1 MLEEASKERS
11 RATGLHRARLRLL
24 GGVMAGIGMAALP
37 GVAAAQTAPDAAAQ
51 PAAIPPQAEILP
63 DDTPAD
69 DIVVTGIRGAIIQ
82 GLESKRRSDVIVESI
97 KSEEIG
103 KFPDKNLA
111 EALQRV
117 PGLSIDRD
125 GGEGRFVS
133 IRGLGPGFNTVLL
146 NGRRIASENYN
157 RSFSFDTISSDLIG
171 GVNVYKTQ
179 QSYIRE
185 GGVGGTVDV
194 RTARPLDRPGT
205 HGAFR
210 LEGLYEENSGKLTP
224 NGSAL
229 FSTTFLDNRVGI
241 LMSFARQERRNRT
254 YTTGTGSLRT
264 IGAFT
269 ASDPVAYPAL
279 FAYDNFGVSPVYR
292 PQEFNRNRIDEHRV
306 RTGYSAAVQLRP
318 VDGLEVNLDYLRSD
332 FNTDTTVNSV
342 SNWLYAVNPPKSAA
356 GAVAGNGA
364 GFTGF
369 ADYIRN
375 QSRTEVDEN
384 GVVVKM
390 DTNPNAGSQAFNVEL
405 NRRPTRT
412 QMAGANIAYD
422 IDDSL
427 QLKLDGAYS
436 TAKLDN
442 PGLNRRRSMEI
453 VGVGKYF
460 LDATGAVP
468 AITDIDPRLN
478 ASYDNASLVQVR
490 QQYNT
495 GDLIDAKNYE
505 FSGELNWKINPDFK
519 VRVGALRETGEKS
532 LDRYATADALQQQ
545 VYQNSGY
552 TFRSAAELR
561 SVTNGIL
568 SPDPS
573 LFGQAAGANNDTF
586 LINVDAYD
594 RYMADPAN
602 LARLRQIIAGRADAT
617 QRLAAIDAFIA
628 NGSSYAAV
636 RTGASSRVKETVTSA
651 YFDADGDFRLFGM
664 ESHITAGVRYT
675 RTDITASGF
684 SRVLTGFRKPIP
696 APNGPPP
703 DPLALEGI
711 FAAADGPGGL
721 TELALRSKYENF
733 LPSMNL
739 KVLVTDDL
747 VFRFAASQTLTR
759 PELDEVAPRF
769 NFGAL
774 SEVGSFAST
783 NNTDLRPLVSTNLDA
798 SLEWYPAAATSFA
811 VDLYQKQIDGL
822 IVSGTTSGLTVP
834 TVPAG
839 PFNNFTISRPVNGGD
854 VRLRGATFSV
864 THSFA
869 FGAGIQANYT
879 MVGSNRP
886 FDPDSYDATKTT
898 LPGVSDSFNVIGF
911 YERGPIAARVA
922 YNRRGGFL
930 RNPSFCGGIYCSEQE
945 PVFAK
950 SYEQLDARLG
960 FNVLKNVQVYAEGI
974 NLTKSS
980 LAQSGRYDNL
990 FVSFENFGRRFT
1002 FGVSA
1007 RF

>member
-1 MLEEASKERS
+1 MKREHVANLCRT
-11 RATGLHRARLRLL
+11 RRLHVARLRLL
-24 GGVMAGIGMAALP
+24 AGVMAGAGLGILPLGAWAQDTSNTTAASP
-37 GVAAAQTAPDAAAQ
+37 SDRPADAAN
-51 PAAIPPQAEILP
+51 E
-63 DDTPAD
+63 
-69 DIVVTGIRGAIIQ
+69 DIVVSGIRGAIIQ
-82 GLESKRRSDVIVESI
+82 GLENKRRSDVIVESI
-97 KSEEIG
+97 ESEEIG

-179 QSYIRE
+179 QAYIRE

-205 HGAFR
+205 HGALR
-210 LEGLYEENSGKLTP
+210 LEGLYEENSRKLTP

-229 FSTTFLDNRVGI
+229 FSTSFLDDRVGV
-241 LMSFARQERRNRT
+241 LVSFARQERRNRT
-254 YTTGTGSLRT
+254 YATSTGALRT

-269 ASDPVAYPAL
+269 ASDPVAFPSI

-292 PQEFNRNRIDEHRV
+292 PQEFNRDRIDEHRV
-306 RTGYSAAVQLRP
+306 RTGYSAAVQVRP
-318 VDGLEVNLDYLRSD
+318 IDGMEINLDYLRSD

-356 GAVAGNGA
+356 AAVAATGA
-364 GFTGF
+364 DYVGF
-369 ADYIRN
+369 ANYIRN
-375 QSRTEVDEN
+375 QSRTEVDAN

-390 DTNPNAGSQAFNVEL
+390 DTNPNAGSQAFNVQD
-405 NRRPTRT
+405 NHRPTRT
-412 QMAGANIAYD
+412 QMAGANLVYD

-442 PGLNRRRSMEI
+442 PGLNRRRSLEI

-468 AITDIDPRLN
+468 AITELDPRLN

-490 QQYNT
+490 RQFNS
-495 GDLIDAKNYE
+495 GDRIDAKNYE
-505 FSGELNWKINPDFK
+505 FSGELNWKVNSDFK
-519 VRVGALRETGEKS
+519 LRIGALREIGEKS

-552 TFRSAAELR
+552 SFRSPAELR
-561 SVTNGIL
+561 SVTYGIL

-586 LINVDAYD
+586 LINIDAYD

-602 LARLRQIIAGRADAT
+602 IARLRQLIVGRADQA
-617 QRLAAIDAFIA
+617 QRTAAINAFVA

-636 RTGASSRVKETVTSA
+636 RTGASSKVKETVTSA
-651 YFDADGDFRLFGM
+651 YFDVDGDFQLLGM
-664 ESHITAGVRYT
+664 ESHVTAGMRYT
-675 RTDITASGF
+675 HTDITASGF
-684 SRVLTGFRKPIP
+684 SRMLIGFRKPIP
-696 APNGPPP
+696 APNSPPP

-711 FAAADGPGGL
+711 FAPADGPGGL
-721 TELALRSKYENF
+721 TALALRSKYDNF

-739 KVLVTDDL
+739 KVLVTKYL
-747 VFRFAASQTLTR
+747 VFRMAASQTLTR
-759 PELDEVAPRF
+759 PELDDVAPRF

-774 SEVGSFAST
+774 SEVGSFASA

-811 VDLYQKQIDGL
+811 IDLYQKQIDGL
-822 IVSGTTSGLTVP
+822 IVSGTTTGQTVP
-834 TVPAG
+834 TLPAG
-839 PFNNFTISRPVNGGD
+839 PFNSFTISRPVNGGD
-854 VRLRGATFSV
+854 VRLRGATFSA

-879 MVGSNRP
+879 VVDSNRP
-886 FDPDSYDATKTT
+886 FDPDNYDATKTT
-898 LPGVSDSFNVIGF
+898 LPGVSNSLNVIGF
-911 YERGPIAARVA
+911 YERGPVAARVA
-922 YNRRGGFL
+922 YNRRDGFL
-930 RNPSFCGGIYCSEQE
+930 RNPGFCGGIYCSDQE

-950 SYEQLDARLG
+950 PYEQLDARIG
-960 FNVLKNVQVYAEGI
+960 FNVHPNVQLYVEGI
-974 NLTKSS
+974 NLTKST

-1002 FGVSA
+1002 FGVSG